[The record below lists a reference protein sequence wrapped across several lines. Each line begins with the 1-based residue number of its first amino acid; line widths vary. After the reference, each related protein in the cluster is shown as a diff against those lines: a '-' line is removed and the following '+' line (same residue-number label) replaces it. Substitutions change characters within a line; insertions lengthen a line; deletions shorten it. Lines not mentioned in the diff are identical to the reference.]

1 LLHLAIAALA
11 AFDNPFS
18 GLITQLA
25 TGISVVLD
33 FINAHIAHNYGW
45 SMIVLAFAATLIM
58 TPLYLQQFR
67 SFKEMQAIQ
76 PYIKRLQDKYK
87 NDRQKLGE
95 EQMKLFREHNINPL
109 GGCLPMLIQFPIF
122 IAIYQAILHHSDQ
135 FTHAAW
141 LWIGSPMSQ
150 HSPQVP
156 AWVPGLGGAI
166 FAANLSQP
174 DKILTLFY
182 AISMFFSFQ
191 MTTTVSA
198 DPAQQQ
204 QQRLMSYMMP
214 VMMFFVGQH
223 FIAGFVL
230 YWLGL
235 NIFSTALRFWAMRR
249 PSKIPAPPQETAA
262 TLAGYPLHC
271 PTCKEL
277 LTIRKGSKCAAC
289 GAKVKRV
296 APAANGKVASSAAV
310 TPPANK

>member
-1 LLHLAIAALA
+1 MLAPLFAL
-11 AFDNPFS
+11 DNPFTPV
-18 GLITQLA
+18 I
-25 TGISVVLD
+25 TGISNAISALLD
-33 FINAHIAHNYGW
+33 FINAHATHNYGW
-45 SMIVLAFAATLIM
+45 SMLVLAFLATLIM
-58 TPLYLQQFR
+58 TPLYLMQFR

-87 NDRQKLGE
+87 DDRQRLAE

-109 GGCLPMLIQFPIF
+109 GGCLPLLIQFPIF

-135 FTHAAW
+135 FAHAGW
-141 LWIGSPMSQ
+141 LWIGSAMSL

-156 AWVPGLGGAI
+156 SWVPFLGGPI
-166 FAANLSQP
+166 FASNLSQP
-174 DKILTLFY
+174 DKILTIFY

-191 MTTTVSA
+191 MTSMTPA
-198 DPAQQQ
+198 DPAQAQ
-204 QQRLMSYMMP
+204 QQRLMGYMMP

-223 FIAGFVL
+223 FISGFVL

-235 NIFSTALRFWAMRR
+235 NIFSTALRFWAMRQ

-271 PTCKEL
+271 PSCKEL
-277 LTIRKGSKCAAC
+277 LVIRKGSKCASC

-296 APAANGKVASSAAV
+296 APAANGKVAASTTA
-310 TPPANK
+310 PPATK